1 MILSGFKDSDDR
13 KSESILKQIISEIM
27 NRVSR
32 AASSRNRKPESIR
45 IVAVTKTVPAE
56 KIREAVT
63 SGISV
68 IGESY
73 IQEARNK
80 YDLISEIPV
89 SWHFIG
95 HLQTNKVKY
104 AVTIFDLIHTV
115 DSVRLAAE
123 IDHQAGKLNKTQD
136 VLLQINI
143 GREETKSGMDE
154 EDLPDIIKE
163 IARFKNIS
171 VKGLMVI
178 PPFSDDPEIVRPYFS
193 SLFRLRGKLQDSLA
207 SDGIRNVSMDELSMG
222 MSGDFE
228 VAIEEGSTLVRIG
241 TAIFG
246 ERK

>member
-1 MILSGFKDSDDR
+1 MKQRINEINVRIR
-13 KSESILKQIISEIM
+13 K
-27 NRVSR
+27 
-32 AASSRNRKPESIR
+32 AASSCNREIGSIR
-45 IVAVTKTVPAE
+45 LVAVTKTVPTE
-56 KIREAVT
+56 RIREAV
-63 SGISV
+63 SAGISV

-80 YDLISEIPV
+80 YDLLSGMPV
-89 SWHFIG
+89 TWHFIG
-95 HLQTNKVKY
+95 HLQTNKAKY

-115 DSVRLAAE
+115 DSVRLAVE
-123 IDHQAGKLNKTQD
+123 IDHQAGKLNKIQD

-143 GREETKSGMDE
+143 GREETKSGMNE
-154 EDLPDIIKE
+154 EDAADIIKE
-163 IARFKNIS
+163 VARFQNIS

-193 SLFRLRGKLQDSLA
+193 SLRILQGKIRNLLVQN
-207 SDGIRNVSMDELSMG
+207 GIQNVSMNELSMG

>member
-1 MILSGFKDSDDR
+1 
-13 KSESILKQIISEIM
+13 LKQKISEIM
-27 NRVSR
+27 NRVSE
-32 AASSRNRKPESIR
+32 AASSCSRKPEKIR

-56 KIREAVT
+56 KIREAAA

-80 YDLISEIPV
+80 YDLLYGTPV

-95 HLQTNKVKY
+95 HLQTNKAKY
-104 AVTIFDLIHTV
+104 AIKMFDLIHSV
-115 DSVRLAAE
+115 DSVKLAE
-123 IDHQAGKLNKTQD
+123 ELDIQAKKINKVQNILIQ
-136 VLLQINI
+136 VNI
-143 GREETKSGMDE
+143 GREETKSGINE
-154 EDLPDIIKE
+154 EDVPDFIKE
-163 IARFKNIS
+163 AVRFQNIS

-178 PPFSDDPEIVRPYFS
+178 PPFFDDPEIVRPYFS
-193 SLFRLRGKLQDSLA
+193 SLFRLQGKLRNSLA
-207 SDGIRNVSMDELSMG
+207 SDGIKNVSMGELSMG

>member
-1 MILSGFKDSDDR
+1 MKERIKEIL
-13 KSESILKQIISEIM
+13 
-27 NRVSR
+27 NRINK
-32 AASSRNRKPESIR
+32 AASSCNREPESVR

-56 KIREAVT
+56 RIREAVA

-80 YDLISEIPV
+80 YDLLSGTPV

-95 HLQTNKVKY
+95 HLQTNKAKY
-104 AVTIFDLIHTV
+104 AVKMFDLIHSV
-115 DSVRLAAE
+115 DSVKLAE
-123 IDHQAGKLNKTQD
+123 ELDIQAKKINKVQNI
-136 VLLQINI
+136 LIQINI
-143 GREETKSGMDE
+143 GREETKSGINE
-154 EDLPDIIKE
+154 EDVQDFIKE
-163 IARFKNIS
+163 SARFQNIA

-178 PPFSDDPEIVRPYFS
+178 PPFFDDPEIVRPYFS
-193 SLFRLRGKLQDSLA
+193 SLRILQGKIKNSFV
-207 SDGIRNVSMDELSMG
+207 SDAMRSISVDELSMG

-241 TAIFG
+241 TAVFG

>member
-1 MILSGFKDSDDR
+1 
-13 KSESILKQIISEIM
+13 LKEIIKEII
-27 NRVSR
+27 NRINK
-32 AASSRNRKPESIR
+32 AAISCGRNPEKTR
-45 IVAVTKTVPAE
+45 LVAVTKTVPAE
-56 KIREAVT
+56 RIREAAA

-80 YDLISEIPV
+80 YDLLSGAPV

-95 HLQTNKVKY
+95 HLQTNKAKY
-104 AVTIFDLIHTV
+104 AVKMFDLIHSV
-115 DSVRLAAE
+115 DSVKLAE
-123 IDHQAGKLNKTQD
+123 ELDIQAKKINKVQNI
-136 VLLQINI
+136 LIQINI
-143 GREETKSGMDE
+143 GREETKSGINE
-154 EDLPDIIKE
+154 EDIPDFIKE
-163 IARFKNIS
+163 AARFQNIS

-178 PPFSDDPEIVRPYFS
+178 PPFFDDPELVRPYFS
-193 SLFRLRGKLQDSLA
+193 SLRILQGKIKNLLVSEPMQ
-207 SDGIRNVSMDELSMG
+207 NVSLDELSMG

>member
-1 MILSGFKDSDDR
+1 
-13 KSESILKQIISEIM
+13 M
-27 NRVSR
+27 NRVLK
-32 AASSRNRKPESIR
+32 AASSCGRNPEKIR
-45 IVAVTKTVPAE
+45 IVAVTKTVPEE
-56 KIREAVT
+56 KIMEAVD

-80 YDLISEIPV
+80 YDIISDAPV

-95 HLQTNKVKY
+95 HLQTNKAKY
-104 AVTIFDLIHTV
+104 AVKMFDLIHTV
-115 DSVRLAAE
+115 DSIRLAAE
-123 IDHQAGKLNKTQD
+123 IDHQAGKFNKIQD

-143 GREETKSGMDE
+143 GREETKSGMNE
-154 EDLPDIIKE
+154 EDAADIIKE
-163 IARFKNIS
+163 VARFQNIS

-178 PPFSDDPEIVRPYFS
+178 PPFYDDPELVRPYFS
-193 SLFRLRGKLQDSLA
+193 SLRILQDKIRNLIV
-207 SDGIRNVSMDELSMG
+207 SDSIRNVSMDELSMG